1 MIGRGTH
8 DRATTI
14 GWCGEMYPGDGTP
27 DAQLDALQT
36 ILGLRMPP
44 AMPAVPAA
52 VPTVPQWDPQP
63 PASPL
68 TVRPASPP
76 PFRVREPWEIPGLV
90 VEPDD
95 DEPDDDDDDYDE
107 LDDYADDSDGY
118 YEDYADADAP
128 GEAWRDRGPAERAAR
143 RPGGPPLGSYESRR
157 AALNQ
162 PRRRSPLRFVLPVLA
177 LGAMGFVGVKLFAAR
192 TDGHLANA
200 STQGTPAAAA
210 STPAPA
216 ASIPS
221 AAGTTSIASFAG
233 YPGQHGRDGGQI
245 AISSVAAGGGQELAV
260 GSADGY
266 PAVWRQGPGASWSLA
281 DPASNGVLAGRP
293 GDQTLA
299 AVTDGPAGWL
309 AVGGVVSG
317 TQHPVVVT
325 SADGQSWQAA
335 DGSAAFGSAGL
346 YTYAAAAGRIDYVI
360 VGEQVTGNTVT
371 PAVWWSAGLGT
382 WSRGGVTAGGGQS
395 SEMFAVTVGAE
406 QFIAAGADGSK
417 PAVWTSPNGQQ
428 WAVTDLAL
436 PAGTSKAA
444 LREIVRA
451 GTSVVAVGNAET
463 TQGAIVAFAEVS
475 ADGGS
480 TWHEASLPS
489 AAPQAVVTALTVAG
503 AGYIAAGQTGQSGSP
518 TAVIWTS
525 PDGMTWAPARSVPD
539 PAGAKVTAIT
549 GLVSTGNMVSGIG
562 IAATKSGAS
571 PVAYTAPLP

>member
-1 MIGRGTH
+1 
-8 DRATTI
+8 
-14 GWCGEMYPGDGTP
+14 MYPGDGTP
-27 DAQLDALQT
+27 DAHLGDLQT
-36 ILGLRMPP
+36 ILGLRPPP
-44 AMPAVPAA
+44 AMPAAPTA
-52 VPTVPQWDPQP
+52 VPITPQWDPQP
-63 PASPL
+63 P
-68 TVRPASPP
+68 VRPAAPP

-95 DEPDDDDDDYDE
+95 DEDDDEFDEDDDE
-107 LDDYADDSDGY
+107 PDDYAEDPDGY
-118 YEDYADADAP
+118 YDEDYGDAGGHGQARH
-128 GEAWRDRGPAERAAR
+128 GHGSAEHAAR
-143 RPGGPPLGSYESRR
+143 WPGGPPLGSYESRR
-157 AALNQ
+157 AALSP
-162 PRRRSPLRFVLPVLA
+162 PRRRSPLRFILPVLA
-177 LGAMGFVGVKLFAAR
+177 LGAMGFVGVRLFAAR
-192 TDGHLANA
+192 VDGHLANA
-200 STQGTPAAAA
+200 SSQGTATTAP

-216 ASIPS
+216 PSVPS
-221 AAGTTSIASFAG
+221 AAGTTAIASFAG
-233 YPGQHGRDGGQI
+233 YPGQQGRDGGQI
-245 AISSVAAGGGQELAV
+245 AVSSVAAGGGQELAV

-293 GDQTLA
+293 GNQTLA

-317 TQHPVVVT
+317 PQHPVVVT
-325 SADGQSWQAA
+325 SADGQAWQAA
-335 DGSAAFGSAGL
+335 DGSAAFGSPGL

-428 WAVTDLAL
+428 WMVTDLAL
-436 PAGTSKAA
+436 PTGTSKAA

-451 GTSVVAVGNAET
+451 GTRVVAVGNAET

-475 ADGGS
+475 DDGGS
-480 TWHEASLPS
+480 TWHEAGLPS
-489 AAPQAVVTALTVAG
+489 VAPQAVVTALTVAG
-503 AGYIAAGQTGQSGSP
+503 AGYIAAGQTGQSGTP

-525 PDGMTWAPARSVPD
+525 PDGMTWGSARAVPD
-539 PAGAKVTAIT
+539 PAGAKVAAIT
-549 GLVSTGNMVSGIG
+549 GLVATGNMVSGIG
-562 IAATKSGAS
+562 TAATKSAAS
-571 PVAYTAPLP
+571 PVVYTAPLP